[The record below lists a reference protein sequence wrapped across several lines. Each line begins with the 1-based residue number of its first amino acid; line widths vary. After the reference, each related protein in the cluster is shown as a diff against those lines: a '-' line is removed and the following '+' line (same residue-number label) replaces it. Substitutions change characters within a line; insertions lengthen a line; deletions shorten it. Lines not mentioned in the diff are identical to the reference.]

1 MNIVILGPGA
11 IGSLWACHL
20 QRSGHRVS
28 LLGKQQCQFHTRRFN
43 GKVYTFPYADTS
55 HLQHADVLLVTLK
68 AWQVEQALIDLK
80 PALATQTVIVLM
92 HNGMGCAEKI
102 APQYCEHPILLATTT
117 HGAYRPVP
125 DMLEHTGT
133 GQTFVGPHN
142 RLGQRCPFIAEVF
155 HHALAPVAW
164 ADDISQKLWQKVIV
178 NCAINPLTALYQ
190 CRNGDLL
197 TQPEWAAQVEKLVLE
212 SCQVANHHGQS
223 LDKDAMLR
231 LVYQVIRDTAN
242 NYSSMQQDVFY
253 QRRTEIDFI
262 TGFILSRAKRSEDV
276 ALHQHLYQQ
285 LTGQPFVLESL

>member
-133 GQTFVGPHN
+133 GQTFVGRITYWVSAALSSQRSFITHLRPW
-142 RLGQRCPFIAEVF
+142 LGQTT
-155 HHALAPVAW
+155 LA
-164 ADDISQKLWQKVIV
+164 K
-178 NCAINPLTALYQ
+178 NC
-190 CRNGDLL
+190 G
-197 TQPEWAAQVEKLVLE
+197 K
-212 SCQVANHHGQS
+212 
-223 LDKDAMLR
+223 K
-231 LVYQVIRDTAN
+231 
-242 NYSSMQQDVFY
+242 
-253 QRRTEIDFI
+253 
-262 TGFILSRAKRSEDV
+262 
-276 ALHQHLYQQ
+276 
-285 LTGQPFVLESL
+285 